1 MSVCLPQALY
11 GRPDQRPRTQRA
23 RDGGGAGLNVV
34 GNTGAEAEGVGWA
47 RARRLAPWTGE
58 LAARMG

>member
-1 MSVCLPQALY
+1 MCLPQALDA
-11 GRPDQRPRTQRA
+11 RPDHPPRNRRA
-23 RDGGGAGLNVV
+23 LVGGRAGVHVV
-34 GNTGAEAEGVGWA
+34 GNVGAEAEGVGWA